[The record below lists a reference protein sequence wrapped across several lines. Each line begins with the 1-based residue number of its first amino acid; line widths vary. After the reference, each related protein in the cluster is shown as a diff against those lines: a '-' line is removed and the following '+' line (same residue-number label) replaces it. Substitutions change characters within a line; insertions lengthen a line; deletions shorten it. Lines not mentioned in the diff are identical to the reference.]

1 MTLSRHDLARLDAE
15 MRRLKDRGVP
25 FAVATVVRTV
35 DATSAKPGGKALVD
49 QDGTILMGWVG
60 GGCARAAVGR
70 TARDSI
76 RTGRPQLISLR
87 PQEVLETEGLTA
99 GELRDGVRIARNGCP
114 SKGTMDIFVEPILPL
129 PRLAIFGQGLVAL
142 ALADLAARFDLD
154 RLMIV
159 PSPEDIAPGTAELVV
174 GTADVPNLPF
184 RFAVVATQGSGDV
197 DALRAAVSSG
207 AGYVAFVGSARK
219 FAALS
224 DRLRAEDPALGP
236 YLDRVHAPA
245 GLHINAITPQEIALS
260 VLAQI
265 TALRRAGDRRD
276 EPAG

>member
-15 MRRLKDRGVP
+15 MQRLKERGVP

-114 SKGTMDIFVEPILPL
+114 SKGTMDVFVEPILPL
-129 PRLAIFGQGLVAL
+129 PRLAIFGQGIVAL

-159 PSPEDIAPGTAELVV
+159 PRPDDIAPGTADLVV

-197 DALRAAVSSG
+197 DALRAAVSSR

-219 FAALS
+219 FATLS
-224 DRLRAEDPALGP
+224 DRLRAEDPTLGP
-236 YLDRVHAPA
+236 HLDRVHAPA

-276 EPAG
+276 EPAD

>member
-15 MRRLKDRGVP
+15 MQWLKDRGVP

-35 DATSAKPGGKALVD
+35 DATSAKPGDKALVD
-49 QDGTILMGWVG
+49 RDGTILMGWVG

-70 TARDSI
+70 AARETI
-76 RTGRPQLISLR
+76 RSGRPQLISLR
-87 PQEVLETEGLTA
+87 PQEVLETEGLAA

-129 PRLAIFGQGLVAL
+129 PRLAIFGQGLVAH
-142 ALADLAARFDLD
+142 ALADLADRFDLD

-159 PSPEDIAPGTAELVV
+159 PAPEDIAPGTADRVV
-174 GTADVPNLPF
+174 AAGDTLDPPP
-184 RFAVVATQGSGDV
+184 RFAVVATQGSGDT
-197 DALRAAVSSG
+197 DALRTAVTSG
-207 AGYVAFVGSARK
+207 ADYVAFVGSARK
-219 FAALS
+219 FATLS
-224 DRLRAEDPALGP
+224 ARLRAEDPALGLR
-236 YLDRVHAPA
+236 LDRVHAPA

-276 EPAG
+276 ETGD